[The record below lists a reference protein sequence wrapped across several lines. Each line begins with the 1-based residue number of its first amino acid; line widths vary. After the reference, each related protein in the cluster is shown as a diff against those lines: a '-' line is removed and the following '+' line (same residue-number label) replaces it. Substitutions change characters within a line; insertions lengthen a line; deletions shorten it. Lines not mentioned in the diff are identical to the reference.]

1 MFNNGRSLIN
11 LRVKQLKYTGINIW
25 NKHIIIIYLSL
36 NLFIYVSSFMYLC
49 VYFCVIYLFNNLF
62 TYLLC
67 FCEVIIF
74 PTCRPRTGHLRDYFQ
89 ILIMHRKTDLENHIL

>member
-25 NKHIIIIYLSL
+25 NKHIIIYLSL
-36 NLFIYVSSFMYLC
+36 YLFIYVFLHLFMCLFLC
-49 VYFCVIYLFNNLF
+49 FPLFIYLF

-67 FCEVIIF
+67 LCEVIIF
-74 PTCRPRTGHLRDYFQ
+74 PMCRPRTGHLTDYFR